1 MGPGKS
7 FGPCVFPEDVS
18 KKKTKSSDE
27 RGNKGKSKKK
37 TSRSDHDGS
46 GDTDTE
52 SSTSSNTGLSNVTS
66 SLSLSNA
73 TTALSSDASSSNAN
87 SDANRFLVALRKAIE
102 AVKSKDPNAERLIA
116 AAIVEKHHYVS
127 KTNGPAFVAC
137 ELLGPK
143 CHVDMKDALTSQD
156 MDVLTSLRVL
166 RSGNAT
172 AFCLGFVRGVR
183 ARSARISII
192 SLTFN
197 GTWLSEVLE
206 KLLTLSL
213 LALSLLIS
221 PLEYEY

>member
-18 KKKTKSSDE
+18 KKKKTKSSDE
-27 RGNKGKSKKK
+27 GGNKGKSKKK
-37 TSRSDHDGS
+37 TSRSDRDGS
-46 GDTDTE
+46 GGTEDT
-52 SSTSSNTGLSNVTS
+52 TSSESNGLSDVTS
-66 SLSLSNA
+66 SSSLSN
-73 TTALSSDASSSNAN
+73 TTTPLSSNVSSSNLN

-166 RSGNAT
+166 RSGT
-172 AFCLGFVRGVR
+172 C
-183 ARSARISII
+183 RSMA
-192 SLTFN
+192 
-197 GTWLSEVLE
+197 
-206 KLLTLSL
+206 
-213 LALSLLIS
+213 
-221 PLEYEY
+221 